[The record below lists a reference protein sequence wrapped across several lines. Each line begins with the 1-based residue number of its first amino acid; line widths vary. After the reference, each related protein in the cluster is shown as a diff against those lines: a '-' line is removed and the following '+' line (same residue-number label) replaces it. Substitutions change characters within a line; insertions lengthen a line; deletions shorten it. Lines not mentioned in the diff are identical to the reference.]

1 MSVRVTNESDLAVGL
16 SAVANGLGSRK
27 SERDMRQM
35 RRVTSVKAKS
45 DKVKATLNHLK
56 ALKSIY

>member
-1 MSVRVTNESDLAVGL
+1 MTNESDLAVGL

-56 ALKSIY
+56 ALKSMY